1 MPRKILIIDDEEDLR
16 LLLKERLEVSGF
28 SVVEAGDGLVGME
41 VAEHEKPD
49 LIIFDLMMPVMS
61 GEQFW
66 AELRRHPELKSVPI
80 IVLTAKRQYQDRYW
94 GRSMPSQDFFS
105 KPFKFDDLLKR
116 IRQKLIKKP
125 DSSSTS

>member
-1 MPRKILIIDDEEDLR
+1 MPEKILIIDDEEDLR

-28 SVVEAGDGLVGME
+28 AVVEAGDGLVGME
-41 VAEHEKPD
+41 VAESEKPD

-66 AELRRHPELKSVPI
+66 AELRRHPELKSVPV

-94 GRSMPSQDFFS
+94 GRSMPAQDFFS
-105 KPFKFDDLLKR
+105 KPFKFEELLKR

-125 DSSSTS
+125 DSSPAS